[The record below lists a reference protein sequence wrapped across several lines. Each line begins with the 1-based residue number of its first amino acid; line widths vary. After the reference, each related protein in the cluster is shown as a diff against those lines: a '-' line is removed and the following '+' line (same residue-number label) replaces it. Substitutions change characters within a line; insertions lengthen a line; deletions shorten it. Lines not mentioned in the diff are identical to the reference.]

1 MVQFTLRHEFVLDSE
16 ERGSIEAAH
25 LPTDELCPL
34 AFVLDTDP
42 KTAVEWIATP
52 KQALVVA
59 MSMMR
64 GPGSLVQP
72 TEQSSRCV
80 VDFPLDEEFD
90 VLDDEFI
97 VEEEGSPHL
106 RVMLG
111 DTDSSLR
118 QSMITH
124 LVTRFIANFDH
135 LVAEHI
141 LVVPRADDTGVVQ
154 TPREMGDHV
163 LVHLKDFMKQNGI
176 DPSSD
181 VVTVSTDR
189 VVDMGGTSFN
199 PIVIERVFDN
209 RVSSSLNMLGV
220 RLDRTTP
227 PRHSTA
233 HVVSETD

>member
-1 MVQFTLRHEFVLDSE
+1 MSDMVNIRTGQHEPMLVTFPQPDN
-16 ERGSIEAAH
+16 
-25 LPTDELCPL
+25 TELCPL

-42 KTAVEWIATP
+42 KTAIERIATP
-52 KQALVVA
+52 EQALVVA

-72 TEQSSRCV
+72 TEQSLRCV
-80 VDFPLDEEFD
+80 VDFPLDEAFGG
-90 VLDDEFI
+90 VDDEFI
-97 VEEEGSPHL
+97 VEGEGSPHL

-111 DTDSSLR
+111 DAGSLLR
-118 QSMITH
+118 QSMTTH

-141 LVVPRADDTGVVQ
+141 LVVARANDTGVVQ
-154 TPREMGDHV
+154 TPQEMGDHV
-163 LVHLKDFMKQNGI
+163 LAHLTDFMKQNGI
-176 DPSSD
+176 NPSSD

-199 PIVIERVFDN
+199 PTVIERVFDD

-220 RLDRTTP
+220 NLDQTAP
-227 PRHSTA
+227 PRHPTA
-233 HVVSETD
+233 HLIGKTD